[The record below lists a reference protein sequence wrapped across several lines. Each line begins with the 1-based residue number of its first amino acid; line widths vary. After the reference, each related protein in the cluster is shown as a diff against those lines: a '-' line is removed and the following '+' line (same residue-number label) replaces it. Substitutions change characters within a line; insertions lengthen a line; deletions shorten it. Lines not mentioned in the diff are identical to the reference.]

1 MSNGLDIGL
10 ERIKLKLIKPPS
22 RDLQCVERYAVP
34 SVQKPLYRVCITK
47 NGSYVVYDAVV
58 EDPEVLKKVSRVEEE
73 LYDVLVGEESL
84 PDFLSRLG
92 MRG

>member
-1 MSNGLDIGL
+1 
-10 ERIKLKLIKPPS
+10 
-22 RDLQCVERYAVP
+22 
-34 SVQKPLYRVCITK
+34 
-47 NGSYVVYDAVV
+47 VYDAVV